1 MTTIRFFF
9 NAEQKD
15 IIATI
20 DGAADTIAVGDT
32 AICFDGSKDTGYFG
46 ADAEQALLATDSF
59 LDDYKRGGSLL
70 ILLQGGEVNSVPQGY
85 ELIRTAEA

>member
-20 DGAADTIAVGDT
+20 NGAADTIAVGDT
-32 AICFDGSKDTGYFG
+32 AIRFNGSEETGYFG
-46 ADAEQALLATDSF
+46 ADAELALAATDSF
-59 LDDYKRGGSLL
+59 LDDFKRGARLPL
-70 ILLQGGEVNSVPQGY
+70 LLQGEVNSVPQGY
-85 ELIRTAEA
+85 ELLHTAEA

>member
-9 NAEQKD
+9 SAEQKD

-32 AICFDGSKDTGYFG
+32 AICFDGTKGIGHFG
-46 ADAEQALLATDSF
+46 SDVELAKQATDSF
-59 LDDYKRGGSLL
+59 LEDYEKGGALL

>member
-9 NAEQKD
+9 SAEKKA

-20 DGAADTIAVGDT
+20 NGAADTIAVGDT
-32 AICFDGSKDTGYFG
+32 AICFDGSKETGYFG
-46 ADAEQALLATDSF
+46 ADAELALAATDSF
-59 LDDYKRGGSLL
+59 LDDFKRGGWLFPLL
-70 ILLQGGEVNSVPQGY
+70 HGGAVNSIPQGC

>member
-9 NAEQKD
+9 SAEQKD

-20 DGAADTIAVGDT
+20 NGAADTIAVGDT
-32 AICFDGSKDTGYFG
+32 AICFDGAKDIGHFG
-46 ADAEQALLATDSF
+46 ADVELAKQATDSF
-59 LDDYKRGGSLL
+59 LEDYEKGGALL
-70 ILLQGGEVNSVPQGY
+70 ILLQGGEINSVPQGY